1 MAMTGARAAAVARPD
16 AAASPATSRAGW
28 MDNLR
33 VAVIAGVIIL
43 HAATAYILDVD
54 WYYQERTTS
63 TLTPLLLA
71 FPALLGGLFG
81 LGPLFLLGGL
91 LAAAS
96 LAHKGPGGFARG
108 RLVRLGL
115 PLLAFFVLLDPL
127 TGYLG
132 ALAEGDHPR
141 LWPYLA
147 DQTGTRDTGPLWFV
161 AVLLA
166 LSLAYAGLRRLRP
179 ARVGVTAG
187 VGPRQLAAVAAVIA
201 AGSFMMRLVSPLATD
216 TYANL
221 TWAAWPQAT
230 GLFTLGVLA
239 GERGRLESLDRRWLR
254 RLGWV
259 AVAGLLALA
268 VLAASA
274 LATDRGDAV
283 AGGWTWQAA
292 ALALLEGLVAVGLSL
307 WVVAWFRRRWDRRGA
322 LVRRVGRGSYAA
334 YVLHPPVLV
343 LASMATR
350 PLPLAPE
357 GKFVLVAAV
366 GVAASFTLGAA
377 LTWRRVVVHVER
389 PRVA

>member
-1 MAMTGARAAAVARPD
+1 V
-16 AAASPATSRAGW
+16 
-28 MDNLR
+28 
-33 VAVIAGVIIL
+33 
-43 HAATAYILDVD
+43 
-54 WYYQERTTS
+54 
-63 TLTPLLLA
+63 
-71 FPALLGGLFG
+71 LLG
-81 LGPLFLLGGL
+81 
-91 LAAAS
+91 
-96 LAHKGPGGFARG
+96 
-108 RLVRLGL
+108 
-115 PLLAFFVLLDPL
+115 
-127 TGYLG
+127 
-132 ALAEGDHPR
+132 
-141 LWPYLA
+141 
-147 DQTGTRDTGPLWFV
+147 
-161 AVLLA
+161 

-201 AGSFMMRLVSPLATD
+201 AGSFMMRLVSPLAAD
-216 TYANL
+216 TFANL

-307 WVVAWFRRRWDRRGA
+307 WVVAWFRRRWDRRGP

>member
-1 MAMTGARAAAVARPD
+1 MATTGARAAAGARPD
-16 AAASPATSRAGW
+16 AAASPATSRAAW

-33 VAVIAGVIIL
+33 VAVIAGVILL

-81 LGPLFLLGGL
+81 LGPLFLLGGV

-96 LAHKGPGGFARG
+96 LARKGPGGFARG

-132 ALAEGDHPR
+132 ALAESDHPR

-201 AGSFMMRLVSPLATD
+201 AGSFMMRLVSPLAAD

-239 GERGRLESLDRRWLR
+239 GERGRLEGLDHRWLR
-254 RLGWV
+254 RWGSV

-268 VLAASA
+268 VLAASV
-274 LATDRGDAV
+274 LATDRGDTV

-343 LASMATR
+343 VASMATR

-357 GKFVLVAAV
+357 GKFRLGRRRRCGGLVHPQGRTDMAP
-366 GVAASFTLGAA
+366 GRGS
-377 LTWRRVVVHVER
+377 R
-389 PRVA
+389 